1 MYPQEKPTLRTL
13 LGEYPKTKAIRQGR
27 LKSDLFDIDLAPI
40 SLAQNGFK
48 PMMRALAYDIAEVAI
63 MTFLVGRDHG
73 KPYSLL
79 PFVMNGRFHHGS
91 IWYNI
96 SKGLLTPKDLEG
108 RSVGLRAYSQTTP
121 TWVRG
126 ILSDEFGVDLNR
138 VKWVTFEDGHVAE
151 FQEPRSVTRAPT
163 GKKQLDMLLEGELD
177 AAVIGSPAP
186 DHRIRQMIAEPAAA
200 ARAFWERGH
209 AVPINHMVA
218 VRDELVEERPDIVRD
233 LFRLLVESREI
244 AGGTVIQDGIDLQPV
259 GLENMRS
266 AIDMASD
273 LAYRQGL
280 IRSKPSIDDLFGDFT
295 GQLTI
300 PAAGQTASGDARNAG
315 REHK

>member
-1 MYPQEKPTLRTL
+1 MYSQEKPTLRTL
-13 LGEYPKTKAIRQGR
+13 LGEYPKTAAIRQGT

-48 PMMRALAYDIAEVAI
+48 PMMRALAYDVAEVAI
-63 MTFLVGRDHG
+63 MTFLLGHDHG

-96 SKGLLTPKDLEG
+96 SKGHLTPKDLEG
-108 RSVGLRAYSQTTP
+108 RRVGLRAYSQTTP

-126 ILSDEFGVDLNR
+126 ILADEFGVNLDKI
-138 VKWVTFEDGHVAE
+138 KWVTFEDSHVAE
-151 FQEPRSVTRAPT
+151 FQEPGSVTRAPT
-163 GKKQLDMLLEGELD
+163 GKKLIDMLLEGELD
-177 AAVIGSPAP
+177 AALVGSPAP
-186 DHRIRQMIAEPAAA
+186 DARIKQMIADPGAA
-200 ARAFWERGH
+200 ARAFWARSH

-218 VRDELVEERPDIVRD
+218 VRTELVEERPDIVHD
-233 LFRLLVESREI
+233 LFRLLVESRQI
-244 AGGTVIQDGIDLQPV
+244 AGGTVIMDGIDLQPV
-259 GLENMRS
+259 GLENVRG
-266 AIDMASD
+266 AIDMAAD

-280 IRSKPSIDDLFGDFT
+280 IRSKPSIDDLFGDVT
-295 GQLTI
+295 GQLT
-300 PAAGQTASGDARNAG
+300 ARTARQTVDGGAMNEG